1 MLMCDPE
8 LLNITNNVIMGK
20 ISLSE
25 SQFPCSESE
34 NDSKYLTILIICI
47 WLSVYGKVLNDAG
60 NSY

>member
-25 SQFPCSESE
+25 IPVSLF
-34 NDSKYLTILIICI
+34 
-47 WLSVYGKVLNDAG
+47 GK
-60 NSY
+60 